1 MSQHFL
7 VQMAYFPYQ
16 WCFAR
21 WSSAM
26 NLKGLLFHSK
36 LTFLIRQ
43 LNDLKRA
50 NSQDED
56 IPEDSKLG
64 DENEGDDKQKDG
76 KEADRPVSSPKPS
89 HSSSESSS
97 SSSSSESSDN
107 EGNDGTIS
115 FGLVFSFSVDNRK
128 TLPSLT
134 YITNKIHGARRYGIS
149 LRVQLDVSRIYQ
161 SNYVLFCLLVKS
173 N

>member
-1 MSQHFL
+1 MD
-7 VQMAYFPYQ
+7 
-16 WCFAR
+16 
-21 WSSAM
+21 
-26 NLKGLLFHSK
+26 LLF
-36 LTFLIRQ
+36 LTRQ
-43 LNDLKRA
+43 LNDLKRE

-56 IPEDSKLG
+56 IPEGSKLG
-64 DENEGDDKQKDG
+64 DENEGDDKHKDG

-134 YITNKIHGARRYGIS
+134 YITNKIHGAQRYGIS

>member
-1 MSQHFL
+1 MD
-7 VQMAYFPYQ
+7 
-16 WCFAR
+16 
-21 WSSAM
+21 
-26 NLKGLLFHSK
+26 LLF
-36 LTFLIRQ
+36 LTRQ
-43 LNDLKRA
+43 LNDLKLA

-56 IPEDSKLG
+56 ISEDSKLG
-64 DENEGDDKQKDG
+64 DVNEGDDKHKDG

-107 EGNDGTIS
+107 EGNDGTIL

>member
-1 MSQHFL
+1 MD
-7 VQMAYFPYQ
+7 
-16 WCFAR
+16 
-21 WSSAM
+21 
-26 NLKGLLFHSK
+26 LL
-36 LTFLIRQ
+36 FLIRQ

-64 DENEGDDKQKDG
+64 DENEGDDKHKDG

-97 SSSSSESSDN
+97 SGSSSESSDN

-128 TLPSLT
+128 TLPSVT